1 MNAYNM
7 GGAVIADNYG
17 HSLMDYAYGYNGA
30 EPDVRRHGVNVADGI
45 VYEAHDRSSGGTQGY
60 WARQGAAVAGEVLF
74 QGISG
79 TNLGDMLALYNHDTG
94 AFIATVACPVGHGS
108 TLSFSDEYYDGAD
121 EFPLLYARGTDKAI
135 NAIRMTRSSGTVVR
149 RLLRDGAD
157 KDTDQF
163 VVDPVNRRII
173 TSVTKVSGDWPGVQE
188 GDRQVFTVY
197 DMDDLTPTENEN
209 EYTMERLDQFELPV
223 VQANQGM
230 CFLNGLV
237 YILSSADS
245 TYRQQYGIHTAWL
258 YVLDPYARQ
267 YRAILK
273 SFPQDVAEAENEAVV
288 PRYNAETG
296 LYDMEFISVYQ
307 SAKSRLIQFA

>member
-7 GGAVIADNYG
+7 GGVVIADNYG
-17 HSLMDYAYGYNGA
+17 HSRMDYAYGYNGA

-60 WARQGAAVAGEVLF
+60 WARQGAAVANGVLF
-74 QGISG
+74 QGIAG
-79 TNLGDMLALYNHDTG
+79 TNLGDMVALYNHTTG
-94 AFIATVACPVGHGS
+94 AFIATVPCPVGHGS
-108 TLSFSDEYYDGAD
+108 TMSFSEEYYDSGD
-121 EFPLLYARGTDKAI
+121 EFPLLYARGSGAI
-135 NAIRMTRSSGTVVR
+135 NAIRMTRSTGTVIR
-149 RLLRDGAD
+149 KLLTDG
-157 KDTDQF
+157 TDHNSDQL

-173 TSVTKVSGDWPGVQE
+173 TSVTKFTGDWAGVQE
-188 GDRQVFTVY
+188 GERQVISVF
-197 DMDDLTPTENEN
+197 DMEDLTPTGNAN
-209 EYTMERLDQFELPV
+209 EYTMAKIDQYEMPV
-223 VQANQGM
+223 IQANQGM

-296 LYDMEFISVYQ
+296 QYDLELISVHQ
-307 SAKSRLIQFA
+307 SARSALIRVR